1 MPSMKDV
8 AEHAGVGIGTVSRYI
23 NNNGYLAEATRK
35 KIAQAVKELGYT
47 PNQLASNLAR
57 NKSML
62 IGVVVPDIEH
72 PFFSAFTHY
81 VEMHLYQH
89 GYKTLIC
96 NTVGISDREK
106 TYLEMLDRNIVDGI
120 ITCSQTLDSSLYL
133 STTKPIVALDHSFSE
148 DIPVVYSNHRK
159 GGTLAANLMAE
170 AGCKNV
176 IQFMTPANI
185 PTPSNIRH
193 QVFEEVL
200 RSKGIHVT
208 TYQSEWNVFD
218 INALRAMFREKLE
231 QAQDF
236 DGIFA
241 ADLGAVCC
249 LNILQEMGIDVP
261 GKVKLVGYDGLNITR
276 YTTPRITTISQNI
289 DGLASSCVDVI
300 LKKINNQTDF
310 PSEIIWD
317 ISIKRGNSI

>member
-1 MPSMKDV
+1 
-8 AEHAGVGIGTVSRYI
+8 
-23 NNNGYLAEATRK
+23 
-35 KIAQAVKELGYT
+35 
-47 PNQLASNLAR
+47 
-57 NKSML
+57 
-62 IGVVVPDIEH
+62 
-72 PFFSAFTHY
+72 
-81 VEMHLYQH
+81 
-89 GYKTLIC
+89 
-96 NTVGISDREK
+96 
-106 TYLEMLDRNIVDGI
+106 
-120 ITCSQTLDSSLYL
+120 
-133 STTKPIVALDHSFSE
+133 
-148 DIPVVYSNHRK
+148 
-159 GGTLAANLMAE
+159 
-170 AGCKNV
+170 
-176 IQFMTPANI
+176 MTPANI

-218 INALRAMFREKLE
+218 INALRAMFREKLD

-261 GKVKLVGYDGLNITR
+261 GKVKLVGYDGLNITG

-289 DGLASSCVDVI
+289 NGLASSCVDVI
-300 LKKINNQTDF
+300 LKKINNQSDF

-317 ISIKRGNSI
+317 VSIKRGNSI